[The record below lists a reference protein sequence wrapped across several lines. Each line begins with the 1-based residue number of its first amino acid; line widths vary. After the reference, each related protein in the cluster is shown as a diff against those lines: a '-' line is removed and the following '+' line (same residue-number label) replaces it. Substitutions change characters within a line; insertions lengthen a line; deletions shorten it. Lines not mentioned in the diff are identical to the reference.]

1 MTQITNLNSTTGKAT
16 TNGIEIFYESF
27 GDTSHPAVV
36 LIMGLDAQCVIWSS
50 TFIAPIVEAGYRV
63 IRFDNRDIGLS
74 TWLDSWS
81 KAKPYT
87 LEDMAKDT
95 IELLDFLSIPKAHIV
110 GASMGGMIAQRLA
123 ISHAERV
130 LSLTSI
136 MSSGYMLD
144 PNLITSFSQR
154 NFLRVLPKLIKWA
167 PIPLKHIN
175 MKVTVGNYLAV
186 YKYLSGTKYEF
197 DKATFTELF
206 TYAIEERK
214 GQNPKARV
222 QQFCAI
228 VASGSRLNELKKVDV
243 PTLIIHGNADKL
255 VPISHSKKLA
265 TIIPNSVY
273 VEMEGIGHE
282 IPRPAI
288 PEYHKHIIENFKKA

>member
-1 MTQITNLNSTTGKAT
+1 MAQITNLNSTTGKAEV
-16 TNGIEIFYESF
+16 NGIEIFYESF
-27 GDTSHPAVV
+27 GDNSHPTVV
-36 LIMGLDAQCVIWSS
+36 LIMGLDAQCVIWSHS
-50 TFIAPIVEAGYRV
+50 FIAPIVEAGYRV
-63 IRFDNRDIGLS
+63 IRFDNRDIGYS
-74 TWLDSWS
+74 TWLDGWN

-95 IELLDFLSIPKAHIV
+95 VGLLDFLSISKAHLI

-123 ISHAERV
+123 ISHSERV

-136 MSSGYMLD
+136 MSSGYALD
-144 PNLITSFSQR
+144 PKLITSFSQR
-154 NFLRVLPKLIKWA
+154 NLMKVLPKLIKWA

-175 MKVTVGNYLAV
+175 LKVTVDNYLAV
-186 YKYLSGTKYEF
+186 YKYLSGTKYDF
-197 DKATFTELF
+197 DKTAFTQLF

-228 VASGSRLNELKKVDV
+228 VASGSRLNELHKITS
-243 PTLIIHGNADKL
+243 PTLIIHGTADKL
-255 VPISHSKKLA
+255 VPHTHSKKLA
-265 TIIPNSVY
+265 SMIPNSVL
-273 VEMEGIGHE
+273 VEMDGVGHE
-282 IPRPAI
+282 IPRPAM

>member
-1 MTQITNLNSTTGKAT
+1 MAQITNLNSTAGKAKV
-16 TNGIEIFYESF
+16 NGIEIFYESF
-27 GDTSHPAVV
+27 GDISHPPVV
-36 LIMGLDAQCVIWSS
+36 LIMGLDAQCVIWSP
-50 TFIAPIVEAGYRV
+50 TFIAPLVEAGYRI
-63 IRFDNRDIGLS
+63 IRFDNRDIGHS
-74 TWLDSWS
+74 TWFNNWN

-95 IELLDFLSIPKAHIV
+95 VGLLDFLSIPKAHLI

-123 ISHAERV
+123 ISHSERV

-136 MSSGYMLD
+136 MSSGYALD
-144 PNLITSFSQR
+144 PHLFTSFSQR
-154 NFLRVLPKLIKWA
+154 NFMKLLPKLIRWA

-197 DKATFTELF
+197 DKTAFTELF

-228 VASGSRLNELKKVDV
+228 VASGSRLNELKNISK
-243 PTLIIHGNADKL
+243 PTLIIHGTADKL
-255 VPISHSKKLA
+255 VPITHSQKLA
-265 TIIPNSVY
+265 TIIPNSIL

-282 IPRPAI
+282 IPRPAM
-288 PEYHKHIIENFKKA
+288 PEYHKHIIENFRKA